1 MKNKKLLI
9 VILVLLVLITS
20 FLLFI
25 LKPNTNNK
33 KLKELNYNVTYKEAF
48 PDENLRR
55 SILLCIMRNKC
66 GEEQYNSGA
75 YNFETYSKKYN
86 DEDFINKYYL
96 TRTYATDTSLGPVIT
111 DDEINTKAEEQIS
124 KTDLDKIQVF
134 ISNDLN
140 FSHNIIGIEY
150 LTNLKA
156 VVLNNL
162 MLNVVDFSY
171 NKNLERVFLSY
182 DNYVSYIEDVNLNQ
196 NTKLK
201 EIAIDLNGR
210 SKKLE
215 LDYSMLND
223 LETLVIDNPSEGNI
237 KFPLGI
243 KNLKLKNYYIKKTN
257 LSELVNLKE
266 LDLITSRV
274 QNINLS
280 KNINLE
286 KINLDNVYDRDF
298 LKIDSLDFRNN
309 QNLKELNLN
318 NIGIKNINLS
328 KNINLEKIKF
338 SGNNLNEL
346 DLSQNI
352 NLKDVILS
360 DNNITNIKLNSEKVE
375 KLDLSDNKYFKN
387 INVTKF
393 SNLKYLNLNNTMIR
407 TDTIDF
413 SKNPLLEEV
422 YIEYIGFF
430 SSPPYILNEET
441 SININSLDFS
451 NNLNLKKLRVKAKL
465 KKLNIEKNINLNEL
479 YIDYNNITD
488 LKVPK
493 HLKYRETY
501 QNLYLKVQK
510 DTDVEIPINFNGE
523 KLYLNP
529 TSYIIRNGDKYR
541 FTEKGNF
548 KESTHSYNENA
559 FEYKIYLNIEV
570 IDKDE
575 NIDSSLTLI
584 EQKREN
590 YRPGINEEI
599 DVNQIRRMV
608 TNLPANTKKFEIVDP
623 KPAKFKEKGKQILKV
638 KVTFDD
644 DTSKVFNLQINIY
657 EKEYNSVE
665 FYRKINEES
674 VYFSEKEGKCIF
686 PCGIETLVNKEF
698 SYERKRKYNNNV
710 CDCSNE
716 EFDDVNLF
724 ERVDD
729 KILSY
734 EYSGL
739 PNGLIGDKNGIHGKI
754 DYKWKE
760 NEKEHTFYVV
770 YKEKGHAYNI
780 EETIKIKVLRDT
792 DKDGIPDINDDDV
805 DGDGFTDIEELAKGS
820 NPYDKNSTPNNF
832 INALQDTEALRFK
845 PIIEQKDYKPLFY
858 DNITSEEVKKVIINL
873 PVDIKNFE
881 ISKIFRSNTSEYTK
895 IKVAVSITF
904 KDNSKKEFDIPINA
918 YKEEFLTPNF
928 KIENKTILEGKKLDV
943 DILKIYAKEEHIDDN
958 NFIKYVKD
966 KSEYYLY
973 MADYGGLPRGLIYN
987 SNSVNGVIDYLFTG
1001 IEEENT
1007 FNITYYEK
1015 FNHNNHTNAGA
1026 FSITLLRDTDKDGI
1040 PDKDDDDKDG
1050 DGVSN
1055 DIEIANGSDPY
1066 NKNIIPGM
1074 SKKEVLDVL
1083 VNDLEKLINDSENNS
1098 FENKNKLD
1106 VDKFKEEKLHHAK
1119 EILKETKESYNNT
1132 TLDDDI
1138 KKLIEK
1144 VREKI
1149 NYLKAHLSY
1158 LKDKANFEELDKEL
1172 LNILEK
1178 EDYYDEEI
1186 FKEYLEL
1193 IKKAKNLS
1201 RDTATQEE
1209 VNELWQ
1215 DLVYKRESLKFDKF
1229 DKTKFLNQIE
1239 EINEKLSN
1247 VKCTDDECSYIK
1259 EKILEL
1265 YNESLS
1271 CEYLTIEEIIEIIN
1285 KANKLLKNSKFT
1297 NPKTGIKTYSLIIL
1311 FIIFISYKLI
1321 KKKKSYIR

>member
-1 MKNKKLLI
+1 MKNKKNLILILLGI
-9 VILVLLVLITS
+9 ILVIS
-20 FLLFI
+20 FLFII
-25 LKPNTNNK
+25 LKPNTKNK
-33 KLKELNYNVTYKEAF
+33 KLKELNYNVTYKQAF

-55 SILLCIMRNKC
+55 GVLLCIMRNKC

-75 YNFETYSKKYN
+75 YNFKTYREKHN

-96 TRTYATDTSLGPVIT
+96 TKTYATDTSLGPEIT
-111 DDEINTKAEEQIS
+111 EDEIKAKEEEQIS

-134 ISNDLN
+134 ISNDST
-140 FSHNIIGIEY
+140 FSYEVTGIEY

-156 VVLNNL
+156 VVLDNL
-162 MLNVVDFSY
+162 MLDNIDFSY

-182 DNYVSYIEDVNLNQ
+182 GNYLTYIKNVNINQ

-201 EIAIDLNGR
+201 EIAI
-210 SKKLE
+210 KLSGISE
-215 LDYSMLND
+215 KIDYSKFTQ
-223 LETLVIDNPSEGNI
+223 LETLLIDSIISADYI
-237 KFPLGI
+237 KLPLGI
-243 KNLKLKNYYIKKTN
+243 KTLKLKKYDMKKTN

-266 LDLITSRV
+266 LDIDVFKSDKLDFSANKKLKELNINNV
-274 QNINLS
+274 GIKNINLS
-280 KNINLE
+280 QNINLE
-286 KINLDNVYDRDF
+286 KINF
-298 LKIDSLDFRNN
+298 PG
-309 QNLKELNLN
+309 N
-318 NIGIKNINLS
+318 NI
-328 KNINLEKIKF
+328 
-338 SGNNLNEL
+338 NEL

-352 NLKDVILS
+352 NLKDVSLS
-360 DNNITNIKLNSEKVE
+360 NNNITNIKLNSEKVE
-375 KLDLSDNKYFKN
+375 KLDLSNNKYFKN

-393 SNLKYLNLNNTMIR
+393 SNLKYLNLNNTMIKA
-407 TDTIDF
+407 DTIDF
-413 SKNPLLEEV
+413 SKNPLLEEF
-422 YIEYIGFF
+422 YISYLPNPHQGYYPADDN
-430 SSPPYILNEET
+430 S

-451 NNLNLKKLRVKAKL
+451 NNLNLKTLKVKAKL
-465 KKLNIEKNINLNEL
+465 KKLNIEKNINLKDL
-479 YIDYNNITD
+479 DISINNITD
-488 LKVPK
+488 LKAPN
-493 HLKYRETY
+493 HLNYSTSQWIKI
-501 QNLYLKVQK
+501 KVKK
-510 DTDVEIPINFNGE
+510 DTDVEIPVNFNGE

-529 TSYIIRNGDKYR
+529 SSNFIRNGDKYR
-541 FTEKGNF
+541 FTKKGNF
-548 KESTHSYNENA
+548 DESICSTKNGFTYCL
-559 FEYKIYLNIEV
+559 YVDVEV
-570 IDKDE
+570 VDKDE

-584 EQKREN
+584 DQTTED

-599 DVNQIRRMV
+599 DVNQIRRMI

-644 DTSKVFNLQINIY
+644 DTSKVYNLPINIY
-657 EKEYNSVE
+657 EKIYNSVE
-665 FYRKINEES
+665 FDRKINGES
-674 VYFSEKEGKCIF
+674 VHILEKEGKCIF
-686 PCGIETLVNKEF
+686 PCGIETFENKEF
-698 SYERKRKYNNNV
+698 NYERNRQYIRT
-710 CDCSNE
+710 DCHCPGEAFN
-716 EFDDVNLF
+716 DTNLLARVND
-724 ERVDD
+724 EV
-729 KILSY
+729 LSY

-739 PNGLIGDKNGIHGKI
+739 PNGLSADQNGIHGKI
-754 DYKWKE
+754 DYKWRE

-904 KDNSKKEFDIPINA
+904 KDNSKKEFDMPINS

-928 KIENKTILEGKKLDV
+928 KIENKTILEGKKLDI
-943 DILKIYAKEEHIDDN
+943 DILKKYDKEEYIDDN

-973 MADYGGLPRGLIYN
+973 MAGYGGLPRGLIYN

-1015 FNHNNHTNAGA
+1015 FNHNNHTNAGV

-1106 VDKFKEEKLHHAK
+1106 VDKFKAEKLRYAR
-1119 EILKETKESYNNT
+1119 ELLKETKESYNNT

-1201 RDTATQEE
+1201 RDTAIQEE

-1259 EKILEL
+1259 NKILEL

>member
-182 DNYVSYIEDVNLNQ
+182 GSTLSYIKNVNLNQ

-201 EIAIDLNGR
+201 EIAINFSYNGR
-210 SKKLE
+210 SNKLE

-375 KLDLSDNKYFKN
+375 KLDLSYNKYFKN

-451 NNLNLKKLRVKAKL
+451 NNLNLKKLKVKAKL

-479 YIDYNNITD
+479 DINYNNITD
-488 LKVPK
+488 LKAPN
-493 HLKYRETY
+493 HLNHTTD
-501 QNLYLKVQK
+501 QGLDIKVQK
-510 DTDVEIPINFNGE
+510 DTDVEIPVNFNGE

-529 TSYIIRNGDKYR
+529 TSNFIRNGDKYR
-541 FTEKGNF
+541 FTEKGKF
-548 KESTHSYNENA
+548 DESIYSYKDGFIYNL
-559 FEYKIYLNIEV
+559 YLNIEV
-570 IDKDE
+570 VDKDE

-584 EQKREN
+584 AQTSEN

-657 EKEYNSVE
+657 EKEYNSVK

-710 CDCSNE
+710 CDCSDE

-754 DYKWKE
+754 DYKWRE

-780 EETIKIKVLRDT
+780 EETIKIKVLRDL

-805 DGDGFTDIEELAKGS
+805 DGDGFSDVDELKAGS
-820 NPYDKNSTPNNF
+820 NPNDKNSTPNN
-832 INALQDTEALRFK
+832 ITNVSKNTEADKFNPIIDQKDFK
-845 PIIEQKDYKPLFY
+845 PFAYEPLTKEKVKEM
-858 DNITSEEVKKVIINL
+858 ITNL
-873 PVDIKNFE
+873 PSDIKDF
-881 ISKIFRSNTSEYTK
+881 
-895 IKVAVSITF
+895 KVLTTLYNRKDRNNYKMKTTVLVTF
-904 KDNSKKEFDIPINA
+904 KDNSKKEFDIPVQH
-918 YKEEFLTPNF
+918 YKEKLIRPTIN
-928 KIENKTILEGKKLDV
+928 IEETTSILEGKNLNLDV
-943 DILKIYAKEEHIDDN
+943 KITYDEEEKIDEANLTKFVHEKELYYKYDNFPKGLKYTFNKI
-958 NFIKYVKD
+958 
-966 KSEYYLY
+966 S
-973 MADYGGLPRGLIYN
+973 
-987 SNSVNGVIDYLFTG
+987 GVIDYNFIG
-1001 IEEENT
+1001 EEEEKV
-1007 FNITYYEK
+1007 FDVTYYEGLFYNSKKTK
-1015 FNHNNHTNAGA
+1015 FE
-1026 FSITLLRDTDKDGI
+1026 IKLLRDTDKDGI

-1050 DGVSN
+1050 DGVNN
-1055 DIEIANGSDPY
+1055 DVEIANGSDQY
-1066 NKNIIPGM
+1066 NKNIVPGM
-1074 SKKEVLDVL
+1074 TKKQILDVL
-1083 VNDLEKLINDSENNS
+1083 VNDLEKLINDSKNNS
-1098 FENKNKLD
+1098 FETKNKLD
-1106 VDKFKEEKLHHAK
+1106 VDNFKKENLSTAIEKLK
-1119 EILKETKESYNNT
+1119 EFKKSYNDT
-1132 TLDDDI
+1132 TSDTELVKLQKQVKELIYNI
-1138 KKLIEK
+1138 KDSLNNIQ
-1144 VREKI
+1144 
-1149 NYLKAHLSY
+1149 
-1158 LKDKANFEELDKEL
+1158 DKANFEVLDKEVSDL
-1172 LNILEK
+1172 LIKN
-1178 EDYYDEEI
+1178 DYYDEEAYKRYI
-1186 FKEYLEL
+1186 KYKEE
-1193 IKKAKNLS
+1193 AKNLNI
-1201 RDTATQEE
+1201 DTSTQKE
-1209 VNELWQ
+1209 V
-1215 DLVYKRESLKFDKF
+1215 DAMVDKI
-1229 DKTKFLNQIE
+1229 L
-1239 EINEKLSN
+1239 NEKFFVMYYDETNNKLKEKIKELKEQLDN
-1247 VKCTDDECSYIK
+1247 GQCEEECSYIK
-1259 EKILEL
+1259 DKILFL
-1265 YNESLS
+1265 YNEFGDCDSIIIR
-1271 CEYLTIEEIIEIIN
+1271 EMIETIEIA
-1285 KANKLLKNSKFT
+1285 KDLFKKSSLK
-1297 NPKTGIKTYSLIIL
+1297 NPKTGIKTYSLVIVL
-1311 FIIFISYKLI
+1311 IIFISYLVF

>member
-9 VILVLLVLITS
+9 VFVVLLVLTTS

-25 LKPNTNNK
+25 LKPNTKNK
-33 KLKELNYNVTYKEAF
+33 KLKELNYNVTYKQAF
-48 PDENLRR
+48 PDENLRK

-66 GEEQYNSGA
+66 GEEQYNSGV
-75 YNFETYSKKYN
+75 YNFETYREKHR
-86 DEDFINKYYL
+86 DQDFINKYYL
-96 TRTYATDTSLGPVIT
+96 TRTYASDTSLGPVIT
-111 DDEINTKAEEQIS
+111 DDEINTKAEEKIS

-134 ISNDLN
+134 ISNN
-140 FSHNIIGIEY
+140 STFSYEVTGIEY

-156 VVLNNL
+156 VVLDNL
-162 MLNVVDFSY
+162 MLDNIDFSY

-182 DNYVSYIEDVNLNQ
+182 GNYLTYIKNVNINQ

-201 EIAIDLNGR
+201 EIAI
-210 SKKLE
+210 KLSGISE
-215 LDYSMLND
+215 KIDYSKFTQ
-223 LETLVIDNPSEGNI
+223 LETLLIDSIISADYI
-237 KFPLGI
+237 KLPLGI
-243 KNLKLKNYYIKKTN
+243 KTLKLKKYDMKKTN

-266 LDLITSRV
+266 LDIDVFKSDKLDFSANKKLKELNINNV
-274 QNINLS
+274 GIKNINLS
-280 KNINLE
+280 QNINLE
-286 KINLDNVYDRDF
+286 KINF
-298 LKIDSLDFRNN
+298 PG
-309 QNLKELNLN
+309 N
-318 NIGIKNINLS
+318 NI
-328 KNINLEKIKF
+328 
-338 SGNNLNEL
+338 NEL

-352 NLKDVILS
+352 NLKDVSLS
-360 DNNITNIKLNSEKVE
+360 NNNITNIKLNSEKVE
-375 KLDLSDNKYFKN
+375 KLDLSNNKYFKN

-393 SNLKYLNLNNTMIR
+393 SNLKYLNLNNTMIKA
-407 TDTIDF
+407 DTIDF
-413 SKNPLLEEV
+413 SKNPLLEEF
-422 YIEYIGFF
+422 YISYLPNPHQGYYPADDN
-430 SSPPYILNEET
+430 S

-451 NNLNLKKLRVKAKL
+451 NNLNLKTLKVKAKL
-465 KKLNIEKNINLNEL
+465 KKLNIEKNINLKDL
-479 YIDYNNITD
+479 DISINNITD
-488 LKVPK
+488 LKAPN
-493 HLKYRETY
+493 HLNYSTSQWIKI
-501 QNLYLKVQK
+501 KVKK
-510 DTDVEIPINFNGE
+510 DTDVEIPVNFNGE

-529 TSYIIRNGDKYR
+529 SSNFIRNGDKYR
-541 FTEKGNF
+541 FTKKGNF
-548 KESTHSYNENA
+548 DESICSTKNGFTYCL
-559 FEYKIYLNIEV
+559 YVDVEV
-570 IDKDE
+570 VDKDE

-584 EQKREN
+584 DQTTED

-599 DVNQIRRMV
+599 DVNQIRRMI

-644 DTSKVFNLQINIY
+644 DTSKVYNLPINIY
-657 EKEYNSVE
+657 EKIYNSVE
-665 FYRKINEES
+665 FDRKINGES
-674 VYFSEKEGKCIF
+674 VHILEKEGKCIF
-686 PCGIETLVNKEF
+686 PCGIETFENKEF
-698 SYERKRKYNNNV
+698 NYERNRQYIRT
-710 CDCSNE
+710 DCHCPGEAFN
-716 EFDDVNLF
+716 DTNLLARVND
-724 ERVDD
+724 EV
-729 KILSY
+729 LSY

-739 PNGLIGDKNGIHGKI
+739 PNGLSADQNGIHGKI
-754 DYKWKE
+754 DYKWRE

-904 KDNSKKEFDIPINA
+904 KDNSKKEFDMPINS

-928 KIENKTILEGKKLDV
+928 KIENKTILEGKKLDI
-943 DILKIYAKEEHIDDN
+943 DILKIYDKEEHIDDN

-973 MADYGGLPRGLIYN
+973 MAGYGGLPRGLIYN

-1015 FNHNNHTNAGA
+1015 FNHNNHTNAGV

>member
-9 VILVLLVLITS
+9 VFVVLLVLTTS

-25 LKPNTNNK
+25 LKPNTKNK
-33 KLKELNYNVTYKEAF
+33 KLKELNYNVTYKQAF
-48 PDENLRR
+48 PNENLRR
-55 SILLCIMRNKC
+55 SVVLCIMRNKC

-75 YNFETYSKKYN
+75 YNFKTYREKHK
-86 DEDFINKYYL
+86 DQDFVDKYYF
-96 TRTYATDTSLGPVIT
+96 TRTYATDTSLGPEIT
-111 DDEINTKAEEQIS
+111 EDEINTKAEEQIS

-134 ISNDLN
+134 ISNDSY
-140 FSHNIIGIEY
+140 FSHEVTGIEY

-162 MLNVVDFSY
+162 FIDNVDFSY
-171 NKNLERVFLSY
+171 NKNLERVFLGYGSTL
-182 DNYVSYIEDVNLNQ
+182 SYIKNVNLNQ

-201 EIAIDLNGR
+201 EIAINFSYNGR
-210 SKKLE
+210 SNKLE

-223 LETLVIDNPSEGNI
+223 LETLVIDNSSEDNI
-237 KFPLGI
+237 KLPLGI
-243 KNLKLKNYYIKKTN
+243 KILKLKNYDMKKTN

-266 LDLITSRV
+266 LDVDVFKSAKLDF
-274 QNINLS
+274 S
-280 KNINLE
+280 KNNKLE
-286 KINLDNVYDRDF
+286 KLYLYNDEENK
-298 LKIDSLDFRNN
+298 KIDSLDFNN
-309 QNLKELNLN
+309 NPNLKELDIENV
-318 NIGIKNINLS
+318 GIKKINLD

-346 DLSQNI
+346 DLSKNT
-352 NLKDVILS
+352 NLKDVILTN
-360 DNNITNIKLNSEKVE
+360 NNITNIKLNSEKVE

-393 SNLKYLNLNNTMIR
+393 SNLKYLNLNNTMIKA
-407 TDTIDF
+407 DTIDF
-413 SKNPLLEEV
+413 SKNPLLEEF
-422 YIEYIGFF
+422 YISYLPNPHQGYYPADDN
-430 SSPPYILNEET
+430 S

-451 NNLNLKKLRVKAKL
+451 NNLNLKTLKVKAKL
-465 KKLNIEKNINLNEL
+465 KKLNIEKNINLKDL
-479 YIDYNNITD
+479 DISINNITD
-488 LKVPK
+488 LKAPN
-493 HLKYRETY
+493 HLNYSTSQWIKI
-501 QNLYLKVQK
+501 KVKK
-510 DTDVEIPINFNGE
+510 DTDVEIPVNFNGE

-529 TSYIIRNGDKYR
+529 SSNFIRNGDKYR
-541 FTEKGNF
+541 FTKKGNF
-548 KESTHSYNENA
+548 DESICSTKNGFTYCL
-559 FEYKIYLNIEV
+559 YVDVEV
-570 IDKDE
+570 VDKDE

-584 EQKREN
+584 DQTTED

-599 DVNQIRRMV
+599 DVNQIRRMI

-644 DTSKVFNLQINIY
+644 DTSKVYNLPINIY
-657 EKEYNSVE
+657 EKIYNSVE
-665 FYRKINEES
+665 FDRKINGES
-674 VYFSEKEGKCIF
+674 VHILEKEGKCIF
-686 PCGIETLVNKEF
+686 PCGIETFENKEF
-698 SYERKRKYNNNV
+698 NYERNRQYIRT
-710 CDCSNE
+710 DCHCPGEAFN
-716 EFDDVNLF
+716 DTNLLARVND
-724 ERVDD
+724 EV
-729 KILSY
+729 LSY

-739 PNGLIGDKNGIHGKI
+739 PNGLSADQNGIHGKI
-754 DYKWKE
+754 DYKWRE
-760 NEKEHTFYVV
+760 NEKEHTFYVI

-780 EETIKIKVLRDT
+780 EETIKIKLLRDR
-792 DKDGIPDINDDDV
+792 DSDGIPDIYDDDV
-805 DGDGFTDIEELAKGS
+805 DGDGFSDVDELKAGS
-820 NPYDKNSTPNNF
+820 NPYDKNSTPNN
-832 INALQDTEALRFK
+832 ITNVSKNTEADKFN
-845 PIIEQKDYKPLFY
+845 PIIDQKNFKPLFN
-858 DNITSEEVKKVIINL
+858 DKITSEEVKKVITNL
-873 PVDIKNFE
+873 PVDTKKFE
-881 ISKIFRSNTSEYTK
+881 VLRIFRSNTSEYTK

-1015 FNHNNHTNAGA
+1015 FNHNNHTNAGV

>member
-9 VILVLLVLITS
+9 VFVVLLVLTTS

-25 LKPNTNNK
+25 LKPNTKNK
-33 KLKELNYNVTYKEAF
+33 KLKELNYNVTYKQAF
-48 PDENLRR
+48 PDENLRK

-66 GEEQYNSGA
+66 GEEQYNSGV
-75 YNFETYSKKYN
+75 YNFETYREKHR
-86 DEDFINKYYL
+86 DQDFINKYYL
-96 TRTYATDTSLGPVIT
+96 TRTYASDTSLGPVIT
-111 DDEINTKAEEQIS
+111 DDEINTKAEEKIS

-134 ISNDLN
+134 ISNN
-140 FSHNIIGIEY
+140 STFSYEVTGIEY

-156 VVLNNL
+156 VVLDNL
-162 MLNVVDFSY
+162 MLDNIDFSY

-182 DNYVSYIEDVNLNQ
+182 GNYLTYIKNVNINQ

-201 EIAIDLNGR
+201 EIAI
-210 SKKLE
+210 KLSGISE
-215 LDYSMLND
+215 KIDYSKFTQ
-223 LETLVIDNPSEGNI
+223 LETLLIDSIISADYI
-237 KFPLGI
+237 KLPLGI
-243 KNLKLKNYYIKKTN
+243 KTLKLKKYDMKKTN

-266 LDLITSRV
+266 LDIDVFKSDKLDFSANKKLKELNINNV
-274 QNINLS
+274 GIKNINLS
-280 KNINLE
+280 QNINLE
-286 KINLDNVYDRDF
+286 KINF
-298 LKIDSLDFRNN
+298 PG
-309 QNLKELNLN
+309 N
-318 NIGIKNINLS
+318 NI
-328 KNINLEKIKF
+328 
-338 SGNNLNEL
+338 NEL

-352 NLKDVILS
+352 NLKDVSLS
-360 DNNITNIKLNSEKVE
+360 NNNITNIKLNSEKVE
-375 KLDLSDNKYFKN
+375 KLDLSNNKYFKN

-393 SNLKYLNLNNTMIR
+393 SNLKYLNLNNTMIKA
-407 TDTIDF
+407 DTIDF
-413 SKNPLLEEV
+413 SKNPLLEEF
-422 YIEYIGFF
+422 YISYLPNPHQGYYPADDN
-430 SSPPYILNEET
+430 S

-451 NNLNLKKLRVKAKL
+451 NNLNLKTLKVKAKL
-465 KKLNIEKNINLNEL
+465 KKLNIEKNINLKDL
-479 YIDYNNITD
+479 DISINNITD
-488 LKVPK
+488 LKAPN
-493 HLKYRETY
+493 HLNYSTSQWIKI
-501 QNLYLKVQK
+501 KVKK
-510 DTDVEIPINFNGE
+510 DTDVEIPVNFNGE

-529 TSYIIRNGDKYR
+529 SSNFIRNGDKYR
-541 FTEKGNF
+541 FTKKGNF
-548 KESTHSYNENA
+548 DESICSTKNGFTYCL
-559 FEYKIYLNIEV
+559 YVDVEV
-570 IDKDE
+570 VDKDE

-584 EQKREN
+584 DQTTED

-599 DVNQIRRMV
+599 DVNQIRRMI

-644 DTSKVFNLQINIY
+644 DTSKVYNLPINIY
-657 EKEYNSVE
+657 EKIYNSVE
-665 FYRKINEES
+665 FDRKINGES
-674 VYFSEKEGKCIF
+674 VHILEKEGKCIF
-686 PCGIETLVNKEF
+686 PCGIETFENKEF
-698 SYERKRKYNNNV
+698 NYERNRQYIRT
-710 CDCSNE
+710 DCHCPGEAFN
-716 EFDDVNLF
+716 DTNLLARVND
-724 ERVDD
+724 EV
-729 KILSY
+729 LSY

-739 PNGLIGDKNGIHGKI
+739 PNGLSADQNGIHGKI
-754 DYKWKE
+754 DYKWRE

-904 KDNSKKEFDIPINA
+904 KDNSKKEFDMPINS

-928 KIENKTILEGKKLDV
+928 KIENKTILEGKKLDI
-943 DILKIYAKEEHIDDN
+943 DILKIYDKEEHIDDN

-973 MADYGGLPRGLIYN
+973 MAGYGGLPRGLIYN

-1015 FNHNNHTNAGA
+1015 FNHNNHTNAGV

-1074 SKKEVLDVL
+1074 SKKEVLDAL